1 VALANVRDP
10 HRFPWW
16 LRVLGLVLVPSL
28 VVAALVPLRDEMQPA
43 NVALVLVLVVLVA
56 AVLGGRLAGAA
67 VGLVVAVS
75 FDFFFT
81 RPYGSLA
88 ISSRD
93 DLQTTVLLAAI
104 GLIAGDLVERRWR
117 SQAEAARRRREVERF
132 ERRAELA
139 ALGERPGRL
148 ITLTAREL
156 TDVLEL
162 VDASYQPGP
171 PPLDVAV
178 VTHQG
183 SRVPSSADPCRRD
196 VVALPVRA
204 HGRDLGHFLL
214 VLPPARGLGADA
226 DRRHIAVALAD
237 QLGMAL
243 LRYEHG

>member
-1 VALANVRDP
+1 MALANVRDP

-117 SQAEAARRRREVERF
+117 EAPRR
-132 ERRAELA
+132 
-139 ALGERPGRL
+139 
-148 ITLTAREL
+148 
-156 TDVLEL
+156 
-162 VDASYQPGP
+162 
-171 PPLDVAV
+171 
-178 VTHQG
+178 
-183 SRVPSSADPCRRD
+183 
-196 VVALPVRA
+196 
-204 HGRDLGHFLL
+204 
-214 VLPPARGLGADA
+214 
-226 DRRHIAVALAD
+226 
-237 QLGMAL
+237 
-243 LRYEHG
+243 